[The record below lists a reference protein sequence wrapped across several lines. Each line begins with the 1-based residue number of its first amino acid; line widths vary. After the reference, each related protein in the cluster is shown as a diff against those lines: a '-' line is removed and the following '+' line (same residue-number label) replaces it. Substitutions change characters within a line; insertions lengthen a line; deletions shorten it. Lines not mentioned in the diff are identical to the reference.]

1 MTSDEFFTAPAT
13 TRRKQRRGPG
23 HYAVRAGLVLLAL
36 AVLALPFYAATQYYL
51 YQKYV
56 STQRDTA
63 RVELTSADTGSWAA
77 QIKSLPATSAP
88 VVLAYH
94 DIGYN
99 KSDYAVTPKA
109 FEAQMA
115 ALQQAGYRSLT
126 TDEFVDYLKGGPAPP
141 RSVYI
146 TFDDG
151 PNGLW
156 VYGDR
161 ILARHHMHGTVFLIT
176 GRVDQRPY
184 YLSWQ
189 EIQRMAG
196 SGRWDFQDHTHDL
209 HRRGAVDATGHTAS
223 ILANRLWLKG
233 KNRLETRTEYEGR
246 VIADIKRSFTDFAGH
261 GLPKPKVFAFPFS
274 EATEKV
280 NVPMPGPTLQQL
292 MNRYFTATLTNDSP
306 RPLSASRRAAS
317 ARVVQRLEVVRSTK
331 VGQLMTG
338 IARWTQVAPS
348 DSAPLSHPDLWQRDD
363 GTGQTGI
370 GALTGDGATPSGSA
384 HYAAADYREM
394 SSDDWSG
401 YQVDA
406 TITGLGDGT
415 NQGAVHVRGGSS
427 EPVDVSVSQ
436 GTLLLSLKGTH
447 VGQAKLPPSASHHV
461 RVTVK
466 GQTTTVQ
473 VDGTVTLH
481 HTSRLAAADITG
493 GIGIRVGINRAG
505 ASWPKFTALSVKQ
518 LAGAFTGSGGA
529 QQSVAGADLMD
540 PAAQWLSAPGVKAPF
555 HVSPTAIEPTG
566 RTLSAY
572 GAYQPERT
580 QGWTGY
586 TVTGTVQRL
595 SGTGVSGAIWVRVGS
610 ALAISV
616 QVGRDQLNVYSGDA
630 DNQQLVGTRPLTAAD
645 SHRVAVTVTGG
656 STAIA
661 VDGSTRMTLMARS
674 ETGGVA
680 YSAYRDMTRHSWPSV
695 ADLKVTPQV
704 NP

>member
-23 HYAVRAGLVLLAL
+23 HYAARAGLVLLAL

-56 STQRDTA
+56 STQVDTA
-63 RVELTSADTGSWAA
+63 SAQLTAADTGGWNA

-99 KSDYAVTPKA
+99 KSDYVVSPKA

-115 ALQQAGYRSLT
+115 ALEQAGYRSLT
-126 TDEFVDYLKGGPAPP
+126 TDEFVDYLKGSPAPP

-151 PNGLW
+151 PDGLW
-156 VYGDR
+156 KYGDR

-184 YLSWQ
+184 YLSWR
-189 EIQRMAG
+189 EIRRMAD

-209 HRRGAVDATGHTAS
+209 HRRGAVDAAGHTAS
-223 ILANRLWLKG
+223 MLANRLWLKAE
-233 KNRLETRTEYEGR
+233 NRLETSQEYESR
-246 VIADIKRSFTDFAGH
+246 VVADIKRSFADFAGH
-261 GLPKPKVFAFPFS
+261 GLPRPKVFAFPFS

-280 NVPMPGPTLQQL
+280 NLPTPGLTLQQL
-292 MNRYFTATLTNDSP
+292 MNRYFAATLTNDSP
-306 RPLSASRRAAS
+306 RPLTASRRAAS
-317 ARVVQRLEVVRSTK
+317 ARVVQRLEVVNSSRLD
-331 VGQLMTG
+331 GLMSD
-338 IARWTQVAPS
+338 IAHWTQVAPA
-348 DSAPLSHPDLWQRDD
+348 DSAPLSHPAQWKRDD
-363 GTGQTGI
+363 STGQTGI
-370 GALTGDGATPSGSA
+370 GALTGDAPRPSGSA
-384 HYAAADYREM
+384 HYVAADYRDM
-394 SSDDWSG
+394 SSADWTG

-406 TITGLGDGT
+406 TVSGLGDGT
-415 NQGAVHVRGGSS
+415 NQGGVRVRHGSL

-436 GTLLLSLKGTH
+436 GSLVLSVNGKH
-447 VGQAKLPPSASHHV
+447 VGEARLIASTSHRL
-461 RVTVK
+461 RVTVR

-493 GIGIRVGINRAG
+493 GIGIRVGINRSG
-505 ASWPKFTALSVKQ
+505 AAWPKFTALSVKQ
-518 LAGAFTGSGGA
+518 LAGAFGGSGGA
-529 QQSVAGADLMD
+529 QQSVAGADLMN
-540 PAAQWLSAPGVKAPF
+540 PAAQWLSAPGVQAPF
-555 HVSPTAIEPTG
+555 RISRTAIEPTG

-595 SGTGVSGAIWVRVGS
+595 SGAGVSGAIWVRVGS
-610 ALAISV
+610 PLAISV
-616 QVGRDQLNVYSGDA
+616 QVGRDQLHVYSGDA
-630 DNQQLVGTRPLTAAD
+630 DNQQLVGARPLTAAD
-645 SHRVAVTVTGG
+645 SHRLSVTVTGA
-656 STAIA
+656 STVIS
-661 VDGSTRMTLMARS
+661 VDGSPRMTLMAKS

-680 YSAYRDMTRHSWPSV
+680 YSAYRDMTRHSWPAV
-695 ADLKVTPQV
+695 ADLKVTPRV
-704 NP
+704 SS

>member
-1 MTSDEFFTAPAT
+1 MTRHETFAAPAT
-13 TRRKQRRGPG
+13 TRRRQHRGPG
-23 HYAVRAGLVLLAL
+23 HYAARAGLVLLAL
-36 AVLALPFYAATQYYL
+36 AVLALPFYAATEYYL

-56 STQRDTA
+56 STQVDTA
-63 RVELTSADTGSWAA
+63 SVDLTATDTRAWDAK
-77 QIKSLPATSAP
+77 IKSLPATSAP

-99 KSDYAVTPKA
+99 KSDYVVTPAA
-109 FEAQMA
+109 FDAQMA
-115 ALQQAGYRSLT
+115 ALEQAGYRSLT

-189 EIQRMAG
+189 EIQRMAD

-223 ILANRLWLKG
+223 LLANRLWLKAE
-233 KNRLETRTEYEGR
+233 NRLETPEEYESR
-246 VIADIKRSFTDFAGH
+246 ITADIKRSFADFADH
-261 GLPKPKVFAFPFS
+261 GLPKPQVFAFPFS

-280 NVPMPGPTLQQL
+280 NLPKPGPSLQGL
-292 MNRYFTATLTNDSP
+292 MNRYFTATMTNDSS
-306 RPLSASRRAAS
+306 RPLTASRRAAK
-317 ARVVQRLEVVRSTK
+317 ARVVQRLEVVSNTK
-331 VGQLMTG
+331 LDHLMSD
-338 IARWTQVAPS
+338 IAHWTQVAPS
-348 DSAPLSHPDLWQRDD
+348 DPAPLSHPELWKRSD
-363 GTGQTGI
+363 GNGQADI
-370 GALTGDGATPSGSA
+370 GAFTGKSTTAPGAARYVS
-384 HYAAADYREM
+384 ADYRGM
-394 SSDDWSG
+394 SSVDWTG

-406 TITGLGDGT
+406 TVDDLGDGT
-415 NQGAVHVRGGSS
+415 NQGGVQVRHGSQ
-427 EPVDVSVSQ
+427 EPVDISVSQ
-436 GTLLLSLKGTH
+436 GSLLLSTNGKH
-447 VGQAKLPPSASHHV
+447 VGEAKLTPSTSHRLHI
-461 RVTVK
+461 TVK
-466 GQTTTVQ
+466 GQTTTVR

-481 HTSRLAAADITG
+481 HTSRLPATDITG

-505 ASWPKFTALSVKQ
+505 AAWSKFTALSVRQ
-518 LAGAFTGSGGA
+518 LTGLFAGSSGA
-529 QQSVAGADLMD
+529 QQSVSEADLMA
-540 PAAQWLSAPGVKAPF
+540 PASQWLSAPGVPAPF
-555 HVSPTAIEPTG
+555 HISRSAIEPTG

-572 GAYQPERT
+572 GAYQPGRT

-586 TVTGTVQRL
+586 TVAGTVQRL
-595 SGTGVSGAIWVRVGS
+595 SGSGVSGAIWVRVGS

-630 DNQQLVGTRPLTAAD
+630 DNQQLVGTRSLTAAD
-645 SHRVAVTVTGG
+645 SHRVSVTVTGG

-661 VDGSTRMTLMARS
+661 VDGSARMTLMAKS

-680 YSAYRDMTRHSWPSV
+680 FSAYRDTTRHSWPTV
-695 ADLKVTPQV
+695 TDLKVTAQGSS
-704 NP
+704 

>member
-1 MTSDEFFTAPAT
+1 VTSDEFFTAPAT

-23 HYAVRAGLVLLAL
+23 HYAARAGLVLLAL

-56 STQRDTA
+56 STQVDTA
-63 RVELTSADTGSWAA
+63 RVQLTSSDTGSWAA

-115 ALQQAGYRSLT
+115 ALEQAGYRSLT

-189 EIQRMAG
+189 EIQRMAD

-209 HRRGAVDATGHTAS
+209 HRRGAVDAAGHTAS
-223 ILANRLWLKG
+223 MLANRLWLKG
-233 KNRLETRTEYEGR
+233 ENRLETPQEYEAR
-246 VIADIKRSFTDFAGH
+246 VTADVKRSFADFADH
-261 GLPKPKVFAFPFS
+261 GLPRPQVFAFPFS

-280 NVPMPGPTLQQL
+280 NLPKPGPSLQGL
-292 MNRYFTATLTNDSP
+292 MNHWFTATMTNESS
-306 RPLSASRRAAS
+306 RPLTAGRRAAR
-317 ARVVQRLEVVRSTK
+317 ARVVQRLEVVNTTK
-331 VGQLMTG
+331 LDQLMSQ

-348 DSAPLSHPDLWQRDD
+348 DPAPLTHPALWEGNDGRGLTDLDAF
-363 GTGQTGI
+363 TGK
-370 GALTGDGATPSGSA
+370 GAVSESA
-384 HYAAADYREM
+384 RYVSADYRSM
-394 SSDDWSG
+394 SSVDWTG
-401 YQVDA
+401 YQADA
-406 TITGLGDGT
+406 TISGLGDGT
-415 NQGAVHVRGGSS
+415 NQGGVQVRHGSL

-436 GTLLLSLKGTH
+436 GTLVLSVKGRH
-447 VGQAKLPPSASHHV
+447 VGEVKLSPAASHHV

-505 ASWPKFTALSVKQ
+505 ASWPAFTALSVKQ
-518 LAGAFTGSGGA
+518 LAGAFAGSGGA
-529 QQSVAGADLMD
+529 RQSVAGADLMD

-555 HVSPTAIEPTG
+555 HVSTTAIEPTG

-595 SGTGVSGAIWVRVGS
+595 SGAGVSGAIWVRVGS

-704 NP
+704 NR

>member
-1 MTSDEFFTAPAT
+1 MTSDEFYAAPAT
-13 TRRKQRRGPG
+13 TRRQQHRGPG
-23 HYAVRAGLVLLAL
+23 HYAARAGLVLLAL

-56 STQRDTA
+56 STQLDTA
-63 RVELTSADTGSWAA
+63 RVDLTSADTDSWTA
-77 QIKSLPATSAP
+77 QVKHLPATSAP

-115 ALQQAGYRSLT
+115 ALEQAGYRSLT

-189 EIQRMAG
+189 EIQRMAD

-209 HRRGAVDATGHTAS
+209 HRRGAVDAAGHTAS
-223 ILANRLWLKG
+223 MLANRLWLKTE
-233 KNRLETRTEYEGR
+233 NRLETPQEYEDR
-246 VIADIKRSFTDFAGH
+246 VTADIKRSFADFSGH
-261 GLPKPKVFAFPFS
+261 GLPRPQVFAFPFS

-280 NVPMPGPTLQQL
+280 NLPKPGPSLQGL
-292 MNRYFTATLTNDSP
+292 MNRYFAATMTNESS
-306 RPLSASRRAAS
+306 RPLTASRRAAG
-317 ARVVQRLEVVRSTK
+317 ARVVQRLEVLSGTRLDH
-331 VGQLMTG
+331 LMSG

-348 DSAPLSHPDLWQRDD
+348 DPAPLAHPELWDRND
-363 GTGQTGI
+363 GTSLTDLDAFTGK
-370 GALTGDGATPSGSA
+370 GAAASGSA
-384 HYAAADYREM
+384 RYVSADYRDM
-394 SSDDWSG
+394 SSVDWTG

-406 TITGLGDGT
+406 TVSGLGDGT
-415 NQGAVHVRGGSS
+415 NQGGVQVRHGSL

-436 GTLLLSLKGTH
+436 GSLVLSADGKH
-447 VGQAKLPPSASHHV
+447 VGEARLVPSSSHHM

-466 GQTTTVQ
+466 GRTTTVQ

-481 HTSRLAAADITG
+481 HTAALGAADITG

-505 ASWPKFTALSVKQ
+505 AAWPTFTALSVKQ
-518 LAGAFTGSGGA
+518 LTGTFAGSGGA
-529 QQSVAGADLMD
+529 QQSVAGADPMN
-540 PAAQWLSAPGVKAPF
+540 PAGEWLSAPGVKAPF
-555 HVSPTAIEPTG
+555 RISRTAIEPTG

-595 SGTGVSGAIWVRVGS
+595 SGPGVSGAIWVRVGS

-616 QVGRDQLNVYSGDA
+616 QVGRDQLNVFSGDA
-630 DNQQLVGTRPLTAAD
+630 DNQQLVGARPLTAAD
-645 SHRVAVTVTGG
+645 SHRLSVTVTGA
-656 STAIA
+656 STVIS

-680 YSAYRDMTRHSWPSV
+680 YSAYRDTTRHSWPTV
-695 ADLKVTPQV
+695 ADLKVTPRV
-704 NP
+704 SS